1 MQISIKEWIN
11 KTIVVYL
18 WNGVLF
24 SHWKEW
30 STTQMNLEN
39 IMLSAG
45 SQRQKAPYCMIPL
58 VGNVQNRQ
66 IHRRRR
72 QTGGFQ
78 DARWMLEGMGEWLLY
93 MQGVF
98 LWGFENIL
106 ELGVHG
112 LHDIENVLNAT
123 ELYTL
128 KWVILCYV
136 IFTSTE
142 K

>member
-1 MQISIKEWIN
+1 MSRIGKSIEEGGRL
-11 KTIVVYL
+11 VV
-18 WNGVLF
+18 
-24 SHWKEW
+24 SR
-30 STTQMNLEN
+30 S
-39 IMLSAG
+39 
-45 SQRQKAPYCMIPL
+45 
-58 VGNVQNRQ
+58 
-66 IHRRRR
+66 
-72 QTGGFQ
+72 
-78 DARWMLEGMGEWLLY
+78 WMLEGMGEWLLY
-93 MQGVF
+93 MHGVF

-106 ELGVHG
+106 ELGVDG

>member
-1 MQISIKEWIN
+1 
-11 KTIVVYL
+11 
-18 WNGVLF
+18 
-24 SHWKEW
+24 
-30 STTQMNLEN
+30 
-39 IMLSAG
+39 
-45 SQRQKAPYCMIPL
+45 
-58 VGNVQNRQ
+58 
-66 IHRRRR
+66 
-72 QTGGFQ
+72 
-78 DARWMLEGMGEWLLY
+78 

-128 KWVILCYV
+128 KWVILYYV